1 MSIENAP
8 ETTAVID
15 ADIKPNVDD
24 NAVMTPNNEA
34 EVLPETTAVPPPL
47 EDTDKPIRVL
57 KSATCPSLTGRS
69 TLGYELGI
77 KDESELYLRLVSNTG
92 SGFFSKEWVP
102 CSVIE
107 QLITGVSDLTS
118 TSFKALFPNKSVN
131 TGGFVMA
138 VVKELGL
145 IHLNVGN
152 SRWHQHV
159 TEVTFEQI
167 AIEAM
172 VHEEKAQRI
181 SVSKGAGKRKH
192 KDVE

>member
-15 ADIKPNVDD
+15 MDIKPNVDD
-24 NAVMTPNNEA
+24 NAVMTPNIEA
-34 EVLPETTAVPPPL
+34 EALPETVPVTPP
-47 EDTDKPIRVL
+47 EDADKPIRVL
-57 KSATCPSLTGRS
+57 KEGRCPSLTGRS
-69 TLGYELGI
+69 TLGYELGL
-77 KDESELYLRLVSNTG
+77 DDHSELYLRLASNTG
-92 SGFFSKEWVP
+92 TGFFGKEWVA

-107 QLITGVSDLTS
+107 QLITGASELTS
-118 TSFKALFPNKSVN
+118 TSFKALFPHKSVN

-138 VVKELGL
+138 VVKALGL
-145 IHLNVGN
+145 IQTNVGN

-172 VHEEKAQRI
+172 VHEEKAQQV

>member
-1 MSIENAP
+1 MSVENAP
-8 ETTAVID
+8 EVSVID
-15 ADIKPNVDD
+15 SETVAILEEAITETPD
-24 NAVMTPNNEA
+24 NESPISPEVSSTPS
-34 EVLPETTAVPPPL
+34 PEPL
-47 EDTDKPIRVL
+47 DTLIRVL

-77 KDESELYLRLVSNTG
+77 KEESELYLRLVSNTG
-92 SGFFSKEWVP
+92 SGFFSKEWVA

-145 IHLNVGN
+145 IHPNVQN
-152 SRWHQHV
+152 ARWHQHV
-159 TEVTFEQI
+159 SEMTFEQV

-172 VHEEKAQRI
+172 VQEEEVQQVVPPKAT
-181 SVSKGAGKRKH
+181 GKRKH
-192 KDVE
+192 KEG

>member
-1 MSIENAP
+1 MSVENAS
-8 ETTAVID
+8 EVSVID
-15 ADIKPNVDD
+15 SE
-24 NAVMTPNNEA
+24 AVAIIEDGITETPDNEA
-34 EVLPETTAVPPPL
+34 PISLEVSSTPSPEPL
-47 EDTDKPIRVL
+47 DTLIRVL

-77 KDESELYLRLVSNTG
+77 KDESEMYLRLVSNTG
-92 SGFFSKEWVP
+92 SGFFSKEWVA

-145 IHLNVGN
+145 IHPNVQN
-152 SRWHQHV
+152 ARWHQHV
-159 TEVTFEQI
+159 SEMTFEQV

-172 VHEEKAQRI
+172 VQEEEVQQVVPPKAT
-181 SVSKGAGKRKH
+181 GKRKH
-192 KDVE
+192 KEG

>member
-1 MSIENAP
+1 MSVENAP
-8 ETTAVID
+8 EVSVID
-15 ADIKPNVDD
+15 SETVAIIEKAITATPD
-24 NAVMTPNNEA
+24 NESPIPA
-34 EVLPETTAVPPPL
+34 EVSSTPSPEPL
-47 EDTDKPIRVL
+47 DTLIRVL

-92 SGFFSKEWVP
+92 SGFFSKEWVA

-145 IHLNVGN
+145 IHPNVQN
-152 SRWHQHV
+152 ARWHQHV
-159 TEVTFEQI
+159 SEMTFEQV

-172 VHEEKAQRI
+172 VQEEEVQQVVPPKAT
-181 SVSKGAGKRKH
+181 GKRKH
-192 KDVE
+192 KEG

>member
-24 NAVMTPNNEA
+24 NAVMTPTNEA
-34 EVLPETTAVPPPL
+34 EVLPETTAVPPPP

-57 KSATCPSLTGRS
+57 KEGSCPSLTGRS
-69 TLGYELGI
+69 TLGYELGL
-77 KDESELYLRLVSNTG
+77 DDHSELYLRLVSNTG
-92 SGFFSKEWVP
+92 SGFFSKEWVA

-107 QLITGVSDLTS
+107 QLINGSAELTS
-118 TSFKALFPNKSVN
+118 TSFKAIFPNKSVN

-138 VVKELGL
+138 VIKALGL
-145 IHLNVGN
+145 IQPNPQN
-152 SRWHQHV
+152 SRWHQQV
-159 TEVTFEQI
+159 PEMSFDQV

-172 VHEEKAQRI
+172 VQEEEAQTVVVPKAT
-181 SVSKGAGKRKH
+181 GKRKH
-192 KDVE
+192 KEG